1 MAFLEEGRVGD
12 RTWVGV
18 SGEKKR
24 DRGGTTLPATMDPS
38 AARSSTNGA
47 PKQWPGKQMF
57 VQPRLFLVG
66 GGVMGYVP
74 TAVYFVVSVPKRTP
88 MNMRRRRDG
97 AFSHRISL

>member
-1 MAFLEEGRVGD
+1 
-12 RTWVGV
+12 
-18 SGEKKR
+18 
-24 DRGGTTLPATMDPS
+24 
-38 AARSSTNGA
+38 
-47 PKQWPGKQMF
+47 MF

-66 GGVMGYVP
+66 GGVMRYVP